1 VCLDPRYNG
10 LSSDTKNTLHTTQAR
25 TLLAGLENS
34 IGATMFAMVLGVPT
48 TIGSIFGNVCALT
61 DPANVRYR
69 FLNHPQIIPYH
80 LLPHHY
86 LKLDVM

>member
-1 VCLDPRYNG
+1 
-10 LSSDTKNTLHTTQAR
+10 
-25 TLLAGLENS
+25 
-34 IGATMFAMVLGVPT
+34 MVLGVPT